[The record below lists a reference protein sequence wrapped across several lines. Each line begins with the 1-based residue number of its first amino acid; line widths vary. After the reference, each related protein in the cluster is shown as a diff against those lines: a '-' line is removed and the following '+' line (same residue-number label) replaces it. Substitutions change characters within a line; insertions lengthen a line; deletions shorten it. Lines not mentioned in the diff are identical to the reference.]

1 MASFD
6 SSQFRKRADFR
17 GVSLKKVTIDRKEFN
32 WVDEAQKELHKLYFV
47 NSLFE
52 EGIYLSNVLIEVE
65 TYFNKAKLKGD
76 SRLEDSSFDLINF
89 DEAEIQKI
97 TLEKSN
103 IKHPSF
109 YKTKFGN
116 PFDQLMVC
124 RIAKI
129 FFEEYSDKE
138 VADYYYCKEMEA
150 KRILNGL
157 PISQE
162 WTENVD
168 YSPIAAENFATNKV
182 ELFIGLKDALVSF
195 DVHRINRFIKYNL
208 FEYVFIQSI
217 FSYGINP
224 FKLFA
229 WWLFFVGI
237 FAAIYWIGNGVNG
250 AIGPLDYV
258 WFSISVAVTPG
269 FAGYQL
275 TPGLYQ
281 WLAIME
287 AIFGTFMWAAFI
299 ATFARKYMR

>member
-17 GVSLKKVTIDRKEFN
+17 GVSLKKVTIDGKEIN
-32 WVDEAQKELHKLYFV
+32 WVDEARKMLHKLYFV
-47 NSLFE
+47 NSSFE
-52 EGIYLSNVLIEVE
+52 EGIYLSNALIEVE
-65 TYFNKAKLKGD
+65 TYFNKAKLRGD
-76 SRLEDSSFDLINF
+76 SRFEDSSFDLIDF
-89 DEAEIQKI
+89 EEAEIQSI
-97 TLEKSN
+97 MLDNSN
-103 IKHPSF
+103 IKHPLF
-109 YKTKFGN
+109 HKTKFGN
-116 PFDQLMVC
+116 PFDQLRVS
-124 RIAKI
+124 RIAKS
-129 FFEEYSDKE
+129 FFEEYSDKD
-138 VADYYYCKEMEA
+138 VADYYYYKEMEA

-162 WTENVD
+162 WMEDVD
-168 YSPIAAENFATNKV
+168 YSPIAAENFATNKK
-182 ELFIGLKDALVSF
+182 ELFIGLKDALVSI

-229 WWLFFVGI
+229 WWFFFVGI
-237 FAAIYWIGNGVNG
+237 FAAIYWIGDGVNG
-250 AIGPLDYV
+250 AIEPLDYV

-275 TPGLYQ
+275 TPGLFQ